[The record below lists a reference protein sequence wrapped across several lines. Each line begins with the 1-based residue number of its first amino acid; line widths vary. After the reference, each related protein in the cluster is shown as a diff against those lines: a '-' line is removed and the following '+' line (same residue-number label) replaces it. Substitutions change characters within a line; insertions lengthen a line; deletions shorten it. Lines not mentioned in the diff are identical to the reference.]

1 MPSLPPVLHE
11 DAALL
16 VLDKPAG
23 LPIAPERGGRPGASL
38 LDLVRARYGPTV
50 ANVHRIDA
58 EASGVVL
65 CARTKPALDF
75 LSGQFQAKTVDKVHE
90 AIVAG
95 LPALALYTVDFVLK
109 EDAGAPGRMCVVKRH
124 GQAAV
129 TECVVRARYARAG
142 LALVECRPR
151 TGRMHQVRVH
161 LAASGTPV
169 LNDPLYGNDTQL
181 LLSRLKRG
189 YKGRADERPLIGRLA
204 LHAAELAFTHPET
217 RERMTVRAPRPP
229 DLAVAL
235 KYLEKFGQ

>member
-23 LPIAPERGGRPGASL
+23 LAIAPERGDRSRASL
-38 LDLVRARYGPTV
+38 LDLVRARFGPAV

-65 CARTKPALDF
+65 CARTKQALDF
-75 LSGQFQAKTVDKVHE
+75 LSGQFQSKTVEKVHE
-90 AIVAG
+90 ALVAG
-95 LPALALYTVDFVLK
+95 LPAQESYTVELVLK
-109 EDAGAPGRMCVVKRH
+109 EDEGAPGKMCVVKRH

-129 TECVVRARYARAG
+129 TDCVVRARFERAG

-151 TGRMHQVRVH
+151 TGRPHQVRVH

-169 LNDPLYGNDTQL
+169 LNDPLYGNATQL

-189 YKGRADERPLIGRLA
+189 YKGREDERPLLSRLA
-204 LHAAELAFTHPET
+204 LHASELTFTHPET
-217 RERMTVRAPRPP
+217 RERLTVRAPRPA
-229 DLAVAL
+229 DFGVAL
-235 KYLEKFGQ
+235 KYLEKFGR